1 MIISNKKAFTLVE
14 ILVAAGVSAVFLGM
28 VISLFMGFSKSF
40 SAGEGSAVLMQECA
54 LFTARLRNDM
64 NNSVMPKDGNYMT
77 IDENQIKF
85 TVYDSQDGVVKP
97 VIYSAVPQANGYYN
111 MTRRIANGKA
121 HPIVKGKI
129 ASFSWKLNEETIST
143 GATPIKRLGLEICL
157 KMGSSDLKNKSFDF
171 KTTIYPVRANKMR

>member
-1 MIISNKKAFTLVE
+1 MTISDRKAFTLVE

-40 SAGEGSAVLMQECA
+40 S
-54 LFTARLRNDM
+54 
-64 NNSVMPKDGNYMT
+64 VMPKDGNYMT

-85 TVYDSQDGVVKP
+85 NVYDSQDGVVKP
-97 VIYSAVPQANGYYN
+97 IIYSAVLQTNGYYN

-121 HPIVKGKI
+121 HTIVKGKI
-129 ASFSWKLNEETIST
+129 ASFSWKLNEESIST
-143 GATPIKRLGLEICL
+143 GATPVKRLGLEINL

-171 KTTIYPVRANKMR
+171 KTTFYPVRANKMR

>member
-1 MIISNKKAFTLVE
+1 MIISNRKAFTLVE
-14 ILVAAGVSAVFLGM
+14 ILVAAGVSAVFLSM
-28 VISLFMGFSKSF
+28 VISLFLGFSRSF

-54 LFTARLRNDM
+54 LFTARLRNDL
-64 NNSVMPKDGNYMT
+64 NNGVMPKVGSFMT

-85 TVYDSQDGVVKP
+85 NVYDSLDGEVKP
-97 VIYSAVPQANGYYN
+97 VIYSAVLQANGYYN
-111 MTRRIANGKA
+111 MTRRIANGQA
-121 HPIVKGKI
+121 HPIVNGKI
-129 ASFSWKLNEETIST
+129 ASFSWKINEDTIPT